1 MAWQDAVFAV
11 GNVVLSI
18 GLIFSITSPHKPAAP
33 TSLVTGLTITSFA
46 VTFATIGLWFSA
58 AAAATNAL
66 LWWVLLVQA
75 LRQQRP

>member
-33 TSLVTGLTITSFA
+33 TSLVTGLTITSVA

>member
-18 GLIFSITSPHKPAAP
+18 GLIFSITSPHKPAVR
-33 TSLVTGLTITSFA
+33 TSLLTGLTVTSFA
-46 VTFATIGLWFSA
+46 VTFATMELWFSA

-66 LWWVLLVQA
+66 LWWVLLAQG
-75 LRQQRP
+75 LRQQRR

>member
-18 GLIFSITSPHKPAAP
+18 GLVFSIASPHKPAVP
-33 TSLVTGLTITSFA
+33 TSFVTGLTITSFA
-46 VTFATIGLWFSA
+46 VTFAMMELWFSA

-66 LWWVLLVQA
+66 LWWVLLAQGF
-75 LRQQRP
+75 RQQGR